1 MKKEYIKPNVAA
13 LYVVA
18 ESMLALSDNRE
29 NMGSNET
36 PGGPDDSMRV
46 PTEASGVICGKS
58 NIEFKTVLLPKR
70 YKLK

>member
-29 NMGSNET
+29 NMGSDET
-36 PGGPDDSMRV
+36 PGGPDDFN
-46 PTEASGVICGKS
+46 ASANRGEWGNLWK
-58 NIEFKTVLLPKR
+58 K
-70 YKLK
+70 